1 MLTTDSGPRH
11 FSAVTEMMFD
21 NYRSGKQAAAAFRK
35 S

>member
-21 NYRSGKQAAAAFRK
+21 NYRSGRQAAAASRK